1 MSFQTEREML
11 FLERNRYIQVCR
23 ENEYAVLYYDN
34 KEEKIIQYKTGKK
47 FSFSLKYQ
55 LCILVTLY
63 LGYLL
68 NAKFYTVLAQNS
80 CLNTFIRF
88 LCLGIG
94 YIGLLFFENDIAKK
108 IKNKG
113 TEVPYILSDEWMLKG
128 QKDLKMQKRI
138 MVLWTLISL
147 VILLIFYRTNLMIVL
162 VLFLVSVIAL
172 SAMAAATRPI
182 LRAKLYQ
189 RLERE
194 SDCL

>member
-1 MSFQTEREML
+1 M
-11 FLERNRYIQVCR
+11 
-23 ENEYAVLYYDN
+23 
-34 KEEKIIQYKTGKK
+34 
-47 FSFSLKYQ
+47 
-55 LCILVTLY
+55 
-63 LGYLL
+63 
-68 NAKFYTVLAQNS
+68 
-80 CLNTFIRF
+80 
-88 LCLGIG
+88 
-94 YIGLLFFENDIAKK
+94 
-108 IKNKG
+108 
-113 TEVPYILSDEWMLKG
+113 PYILSDEWMLKG